1 MRPRAPPKSCG
12 YVYTGPR
19 EVSSLVTDLPGTL
32 VTPRV
37 YIYIYNKYK
46 KFNVYSDGTR
56 THTRTHALITY
67 LGTVIQKVNKAVF
80 SHFHSEGSKGRY
92 AVTTTLLW
100 GSVAARTVP
109 NKSRPW
115 ATQQWAAQGKGAPL
129 AGLIIFEFVFEQ
141 QTWRRR
147 RFVWRA
153 QSNSNLFGLLGRW
166 RVIGQIISVKNCKE
180 KGCWFIAVDWL
191 KNNDW
196 TNALRKFGEPRG
208 YEDPE
213 NHVQVV
219 QLQWCPID
227 N

>member
-1 MRPRAPPKSCG
+1 M
-12 YVYTGPR
+12 
-19 EVSSLVTDLPGTL
+19 
-32 VTPRV
+32 
-37 YIYIYNKYK
+37 
-46 KFNVYSDGTR
+46 YSTHTH
-56 THTRTHALITY
+56 THTRTHYIFR
-67 LGTVIQKVNKAVF
+67 N
-80 SHFHSEGSKGRY
+80 SHPKGQQGRILTDSKGSKGRY

-115 ATQQWAAQGKGAPL
+115 ATQWAAQGKGAPL
-129 AGLIIFEFVFEQ
+129 AGSIIFEFAFEQ
-141 QTWRRR
+141 QTYQTWRRR

-153 QSNSNLFGLLGRW
+153 QSNSNLCGLLGWW
-166 RVIGQIISVKNCKE
+166 RVRGQIISVKKCKE

-191 KNNDW
+191 QNNDW
-196 TNALRKFGEPRG
+196 TYALRKFGEPRG
-208 YEDPE
+208 YEDPK